1 MVRGI
6 LAPSVLDRPVCGR
19 RERRKVG
26 GELLHHHV
34 YKQLS
39 SRSSSSTASSSS
51 SSTASASDETLL
63 PDFMYLD
70 LSNTSSNRDE
80 KKTLQPLR
88 QKTGGN
94 KSAFKPGGSQ
104 QRRA

>member
-6 LAPSVLDRPVCGR
+6 LAQSILDRPVCGR

-34 YKQLS
+34 YK
-39 SRSSSSTASSSS
+39 RMSSSSGSP
-51 SSTASASDETLL
+51 SSTASDETLL

-70 LSNTSSNRDE
+70 LSSSSRDE

-88 QKTGGN
+88 RKTGSN
-94 KSAFKPGGSQ
+94 KGGDKGASKHGGSR
-104 QRRA
+104 QRA

>member
-34 YKQLS
+34 YKQLP
-39 SRSSSSTASSSS
+39 STALG
-51 SSTASASDETLL
+51 EKLL
-63 PDFMYLD
+63 NDLQYPD
-70 LSNTSSNRDE
+70 LSSPSGDE
-80 KKTLQPLR
+80 KTTLQPLR
-88 QKTGGN
+88 QKTGRN